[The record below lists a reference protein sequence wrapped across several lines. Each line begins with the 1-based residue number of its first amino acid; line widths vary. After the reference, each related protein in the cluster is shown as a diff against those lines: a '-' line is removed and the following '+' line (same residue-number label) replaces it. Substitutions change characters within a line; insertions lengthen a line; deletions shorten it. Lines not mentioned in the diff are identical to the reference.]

1 MKISMFRPLL
11 GRIKRT
17 LYPFYINLKYVKKEH
32 ARGLRM
38 SPLYADGMILQ
49 CYKTLRIQGQAR
61 PGEWVTVCIDGQMQQ
76 TCCQADGRWE
86 VLLEAIQPGGPFQM
100 EVGTLKKRL
109 IYKDV
114 YAGEV
119 WLCSGQ
125 SNMAVTL
132 SEYPTE
138 DKTINNRA
146 PYRYFNIYT
155 FAPTYPVK
163 LAFGVNHCVNRYR
176 HILYEGWQ
184 ECCIPFLGGLSAI
197 AYYYGKELSS
207 RLGIPVGLIVNPV
220 GGSAEYGWIERR
232 VLQREFPEILSN
244 WYENSRVTEWMK
256 ERARTNLGKNMPEQ
270 EQLHPYHPGYCY
282 EVCIRPIKDYPI
294 RGTAWF
300 AGESSAQL
308 NDDAQFGRLQE
319 LLIRSWR
326 ADWGDCFPFYY
337 VQLHGLNYEKA
348 FGKGKKYYYPEIRE
362 AQRKLLKKIPN
373 VGMAVSYDLSVEDN
387 VHFKIRFPVG
397 ERLARLALYYT
408 YGRKEIVPCGPLY
421 REAELHDN
429 LIRIKFDFAEG
440 LCTSNGAPVQTVE
453 VAGADGKFYPADVI
467 IVEEQ
472 LLVSCPEVPSPCR
485 IHYAFDAYPYQANLV
500 NGDGLP
506 AAAFEVE
513 ITQY

>member
-1 MKISMFRPLL
+1 MIRRLISK
-11 GRIKRT
+11 IKRT
-17 LYPFYINLKYVKKEH
+17 LYPLYFNLKCVKKECM
-32 ARGLRM
+32 RGLKL

-49 CYKTLRIQGQAR
+49 CNKPLRIQGQAR
-61 PGEWVTVCIDGQMQQ
+61 SGEWVTVRIAGQMQQ
-76 TCCQADGRWE
+76 TICQSDGRWE
-86 VLLEAIQPGGPFQM
+86 ILLEAIPSGGPFRM
-100 EVGTLKKRL
+100 EVSTPKKL
-109 IYKDV
+109 LVYKDV
-114 YAGEV
+114 YVGEV

-125 SNMAVTL
+125 SNMVVTL
-132 SEYPTE
+132 SDYATKNASASE
-138 DKTINNRA
+138 RM
-146 PYRYFNIYT
+146 PYRYYSMYP
-155 FAPTYPVK
+155 FAPTYPGK
-163 LAFGVNHCVNRYR
+163 WAFWVNHSVNRYR
-176 HILYEGWQ
+176 YMSHKGWR
-184 ECCIPFLGGLSAI
+184 ECCNPFLGDLSAI

-232 VLQREFPEILSN
+232 VLQQEFPEILSN

-256 ERARTNLGKNMPEQ
+256 ERARTNLGKSMPEQ

-294 RGTAWF
+294 RGAVWF

-308 NDDAQFGRLQE
+308 NDDAQFERLQE

-326 ADWGDCFPFYY
+326 ADWGECFPFYY
-337 VQLHGLNYEKA
+337 VQLHGLDYEKA

-387 VHFKIRFPVG
+387 VHFKRRFPVG
-397 ERLARLALYYT
+397 ERLACLALHYT

-440 LCTSNGAPVQTVE
+440 LCTSDGAPVQTVE
-453 VAGADGKFYPADVI
+453 VAGADGKFYPAGVI

-472 LLVSCPEVPSPCR
+472 LLISCPEVPSPCR

-500 NGDGLP
+500 NGEGLP

-513 ITQY
+513 IIQY